1 MSVEY
6 IECRVSDIIEG
17 LIKNG
22 RDDEVAV
29 LLYMSKKDAV
39 LFSEI
44 SLALGNGVYY
54 ASTKK
59 PR

>member
-1 MSVEY
+1 MGAEY

-39 LFSEI
+39 
-44 SLALGNGVYY
+44 AR
-54 ASTKK
+54 A
-59 PR
+59 